1 MIWNPQ
7 WRLSEKSLLLQEMEE
22 TMEKIG
28 NVILD
33 DTHYPGKDLYSDGVV
48 EDHILELVQ
57 TYPESEYPQVIA
69 REKDWAVMYHLAHG
83 REHILSWYPFRPGAK
98 VLEVGSGCGAVTGAL
113 ASVADSV
120 TCIDLS
126 KKRSMINAI
135 RHKESDNIQ
144 IRLGNF
150 QDVEQGL
157 DRDFD
162 YATLIGVFE
171 YGRGYIGGDKPYHG
185 FLSTVMEHLR
195 PGGKL
200 LMAIENKFGLK
211 YWAGCR
217 EDHVGTYFEGLEG
230 YPQTEGVRTFTRPEL
245 IRIMEAC
252 GYTDYQFY
260 YPYPDY
266 KFPLTIYSDQHLP
279 KVGELNYNL
288 CNFDRDRL
296 LLMEEDKVYDQIIK
310 DGLFWLYSNSFFV
323 EITKPG
329 VEQKQ
334 QAEQIFYTKYSSER
348 VPEFSIQTRIAKN
361 IAGKPILYKKA
372 EFLQGQKH
380 IHHMAE
386 AGKRLQALWQEKD
399 LLHVNYNTLQRDR
412 IEFEYLKGIT
422 LEEQLDLLL
431 EQGKYQE
438 TVECICSALRRI
450 KDSAPTD
457 VFEMTP
463 EFQRVFGQAEIPA
476 GEPAVSVADVDL
488 IFSNLLY
495 TEDGSWHV
503 LDYEWTFFFPVPV
516 RFILYRALHY
526 YLEVSP
532 SHKKLKDYYDF
543 YGEFGITPEC
553 RSIYDKMERQFQNYI
568 SGDSISLAGLYP
580 VMGKRVLPLEDLL
593 EGTDRRRVQIYLDY
607 GAGFSEKDSYFI
619 EAYYKERL
627 QYTVLSACILREVQL
642 SWEESGL
649 AVQYRTTGFPLEGN
663 CYLFDNSDPKIIIEE
678 IPQGGGKIQVSY
690 QISILEQG
698 TAKLLMG
705 KLTPPEPRKK
715 KSWGL
720 IKG

>member
-1 MIWNPQ
+1 
-7 WRLSEKSLLLQEMEE
+7 
-22 TMEKIG
+22 MEKIG
-28 NVILD
+28 NVVLD
-33 DTHYPGKDLYSDGVV
+33 DTHYPGEDLYSDGAV
-48 EDHILELVQ
+48 EDHILQLVQ

-83 REHILSWYPFRPGAK
+83 RENILSWYPFEPGAK

-126 KKRSMINAI
+126 KKRSMINAT
-135 RHKESDNIQ
+135 RHKDSDNIQ
-144 IRLGNF
+144 ICLGNF

-157 DRDFD
+157 ERDFD

-200 LMAIENKFGLK
+200 LIAIENKFGLK

-245 IRIMEAC
+245 IEIMEEC

-266 KFPLTIYSDQHLP
+266 KFPLTIYSDRYLP
-279 KVGELNYNL
+279 KIGELKNNL

-296 LLMEEDKVYDQIIK
+296 LLMEEEKVYDQIIK
-310 DGLFWLYSNSFFV
+310 DGLFPLYSNSFFV

-329 VEQKQ
+329 AEKKQ
-334 QAEQIFYTKYSSER
+334 QTEQVFYTKYSSGR
-348 VPEFSIQTRIAKN
+348 VPEFSIQTRIVQN
-361 IAGKPILYKKA
+361 IVGKPMLYKKA
-372 EFLQGQKH
+372 EFLAGQKH
-380 IHHMAE
+380 ISHMEE
-386 AGKRLQALWQEKD
+386 AGRRLQALWQNQN
-399 LLHVNYNTLQRDR
+399 LLYVNHYISQRDR
-412 IEFEYLKGIT
+412 IEFEYLEGIT

-431 EQGKYQE
+431 EQGGYQE
-438 TVECICSALRRI
+438 TVEHICSALQRL
-450 KDSAPTD
+450 KDSAPTEA
-457 VFEMTP
+457 FEMTP
-463 EFQRVFGQAEIPA
+463 EFQQVFGQAEIPS

-488 IFSNLLY
+488 IFSNILC
-495 TEDGSWHV
+495 TEDGGWHV

-526 YLEVSP
+526 YLELSP
-532 SHKKLKDYYDF
+532 RRRKLKDYYDF
-543 YGEFGITPEC
+543 YGAFGITAAHQN
-553 RSIYDKMERQFQNYI
+553 IYEKMEQQFQNYI

-580 VMGKRVLPLEDLL
+580 VMGKRALPLEALL
-593 EGTDRRRVQIYLDY
+593 QGTDRRRVQIYLDY
-607 GAGFSEKDSYFI
+607 GEGFSEQDSYFI
-619 EAYYKERL
+619 EAYYQEKLE
-627 QYTVLSACILREVQL
+627 YTVRVPEQAAGIWIDPALSACILREVQL
-642 SWEESGL
+642 SWAENGL
-649 AVQYRTTGFPLEGN
+649 PVQYRTTGFSLEEN
-663 CYLFDNSDPKIIIEE
+663 CFLFDNSDPKIIIEE
-678 IPQGGGKIQVSY
+678 IPQGGGNIQVSY
-690 QISILEQG
+690 QISILEQE
-698 TAKLLMG
+698 TAALLMG
-705 KLTPPEPRKK
+705 KMNPPERRKK

-720 IKG
+720 LKG

>member
-1 MIWNPQ
+1 
-7 WRLSEKSLLLQEMEE
+7 
-22 TMEKIG
+22 MEKIG

-33 DTHYPGKDLYSDGVV
+33 DTHYPGEDLYSDGVV

-83 REHILSWYPFRPGAK
+83 RENILSWYPFEPGAK
-98 VLEVGSGCGAVTGAL
+98 VLEVGAGCGAVTGAL
-113 ASVADSV
+113 AALAGSV

-126 KKRSMINAI
+126 KKRSMINAT
-135 RHKESDNIQ
+135 RHKDSDNIQ
-144 IRLGNF
+144 ICLGNF

-157 DRDFD
+157 ACDFD

-171 YGRGYIGGDKPYHG
+171 YGRGYIGGDTPYHG

-230 YPQTEGVRTFTRPEL
+230 YPKTGGVRTFTRPEL
-245 IRIMEAC
+245 IQIIEAC

-279 KVGELNYNL
+279 KVGELKHNL

-296 LLMEEDKVYDQIIK
+296 LLMEEEKVYDQIIK
-310 DGLFWLYSNSFFV
+310 DGLFSLYSNSFFV

-329 VEQKQ
+329 AEKKQ
-334 QAEQIFYTKYSSER
+334 QAEQVFYTKYSSGR
-348 VPEFSIQTRIAKN
+348 VPEFSIQTRIAQN
-361 IAGKPILYKKA
+361 IAGKPILYKQS
-372 EFLQGQKH
+372 EFLAGQKH

-386 AGKRLQALWQEKD
+386 AGKRLQELWQDEA
-399 LLHVNYNTLQRDR
+399 LLKVNHNTLHRDR
-412 IEFEYLKGIT
+412 IEFEYLEGIT
-422 LEEQLDLLL
+422 LEEQLDLML
-431 EQGKYQE
+431 EQGRYQE
-438 TVECICSALRRI
+438 AVESICNALRRI
-450 KDSAPTD
+450 KDSAPTEI
-457 VFEMTP
+457 FEMTP
-463 EFQRVFGQAEIPA
+463 EFQQVFGQSEILS

-488 IFSNLLY
+488 IFSNLLC
-495 TEDGSWHV
+495 TEDGEWHV
-503 LDYEWTFFFPVPV
+503 LDYEWTFFFPVPI

-526 YLEVSP
+526 YLQLSP
-532 SHKKLKDYYDF
+532 GRRKLEDYCDF
-543 YGEFGITPEC
+543 YREFGITSEC
-553 RSIYDKMERQFQNYI
+553 QSIFSKMEQQFQNYI
-568 SGDSISLAGLYP
+568 SGESISLAGLYP
-580 VMGKRVLPLEDLL
+580 VMGKRALPLEDLL

-607 GAGFSEKDSYFI
+607 GEGFSEQNSYFI
-619 EAYYKERL
+619 ETYYKEKL
-627 QYTVLSACILREVQL
+627 QYRVTVPELAAGIWIDPALSACILSELEL
-642 SWEESGL
+642 SWTESGL
-649 AVQYRTTGFPLEGN
+649 PVQYRTTGFSLEEN
-663 CYLFDNSDPKIIIEE
+663 CFLFDNSDPKIIIEE
-678 IPQGGGKIQVSY
+678 IPQGRGEIQVSY
-690 QISILEQG
+690 QISILEQE

-705 KLTPPEPRKK
+705 KLNPPERRKK

>member
-1 MIWNPQ
+1 M
-7 WRLSEKSLLLQEMEE
+7 K
-22 TMEKIG
+22 KIG

-33 DTHYPGKDLYSDGVV
+33 DTHYPGEDLYSDGVV

-57 TYPESEYPQVIA
+57 TYPVSEYPQVIA
-69 REKDWAVMYHLAHG
+69 REKDWAVMYHLAHD
-83 REHILSWYPFRPGAK
+83 RENILSWYPFEPGAK
-98 VLEVGSGCGAVTGAL
+98 VLEVGAGCGAVTGAL
-113 ASVADSV
+113 AALAGSV

-126 KKRSMINAI
+126 KKRSMINAT
-135 RHKESDNIQ
+135 RHKDSDNIQ
-144 IRLGNF
+144 ICLGNF

-157 DRDFD
+157 ACDFD

-230 YPQTEGVRTFTRPEL
+230 YPKTDGVRTFTRPEL
-245 IRIMEAC
+245 IQIIEAC

-279 KVGELNYNL
+279 KVGELKHNL

-296 LLMEEDKVYDQIIK
+296 LLMEEEKVYDQIIK
-310 DGLFWLYSNSFFV
+310 DGLFSLYSNSFFV

-329 VEQKQ
+329 AEKKQ
-334 QAEQIFYTKYSSER
+334 QAEQVFYTKYSSGR
-348 VPEFSIQTRIAKN
+348 VPEFSIQTRIAQN
-361 IAGKPILYKKA
+361 IAGKPILYKQS
-372 EFLQGQKH
+372 EFLAGQKH

-386 AGKRLQALWQEKD
+386 AGKRLSDLWQEKA
-399 LLHVNYNTLQRDR
+399 LLKVNHNTLHRDR

-422 LEEQLDLLL
+422 LEEQLDLML
-431 EQGKYQE
+431 EQGRYQE
-438 TVECICSALRRI
+438 AVESICNALRRI
-450 KDSAPTD
+450 KDSAPTEI
-457 VFEMTP
+457 FEMTP
-463 EFQRVFGQAEIPA
+463 EFQQVFGQAEILS

-488 IFSNLLY
+488 IFSNLLC
-495 TEDGSWHV
+495 TEDGEWHV
-503 LDYEWTFFFPVPV
+503 LDYEWTFFFPVPI

-526 YLEVSP
+526 YLQLSP
-532 SHKKLKDYYDF
+532 GRRKLEDYCDF
-543 YGEFGITPEC
+543 YREFGITSEC
-553 RSIYDKMERQFQNYI
+553 QSIYAKMERQFQNYI

-580 VMGKRVLPLEDLL
+580 VMGKRALPLEDLL

-607 GAGFSEKDSYFI
+607 GEGFSEQNSYFI
-619 EAYYKERL
+619 EAYYKEKL
-627 QYTVLSACILREVQL
+627 QYRVTVPELAAGIRIDPVLSTCILSELEL
-642 SWEESGL
+642 SWTESGL
-649 AVQYRTTGFPLEGN
+649 PVQYRTTGFPLEEN
-663 CYLFDNSDPKIIIEE
+663 CFLFDNSDPKIIIEE
-678 IPQGGGKIQVSY
+678 IPQGGGEIQVSY
-690 QISILEQG
+690 QISILEQE

-705 KLTPPEPRKK
+705 KLNPPERRKK

>member
-1 MIWNPQ
+1 
-7 WRLSEKSLLLQEMEE
+7 
-22 TMEKIG
+22 MEKIG
-28 NVILD
+28 NVVLD
-33 DTHYPGKDLYSDGVV
+33 DTHYPGEDLYSDGAV

-83 REHILSWYPFRPGAK
+83 REHILSWYPFHPGAK

-126 KKRSMINAI
+126 KKRSMINAV

-144 IRLGNF
+144 ICLGNF
-150 QDVEQGL
+150 QDVELGL

-171 YGRGYIGGDKPYHG
+171 YGRGYIGGDQPYHG

-200 LMAIENKFGLK
+200 LIAIENKFGLK

-245 IRIMEAC
+245 IQMIEAC

-266 KFPLTIYSDQHLP
+266 KFPLAIYSDQHLP

-296 LLMEEDKVYDQIIK
+296 LLMDETKVYDQILK
-310 DGLFWLYSNSFFV
+310 DGLFSLYSNSFFV

-329 VEQKQ
+329 TEKKQ
-334 QAEQIFYTKYSSER
+334 QLEQIFYTKFSSGR
-348 VPEFSIQTRIAKN
+348 APEFSIQTRIAQD

-372 EFLQGQKH
+372 EYPNGQKH
-380 IHHMAE
+380 ISHMAE
-386 AGKRLQALWQEKD
+386 AGKRLQALWQEKN
-399 LLHVNYNTLQRDR
+399 LLHVNHSIVQADK
-412 IEFEYLKGIT
+412 IEFEYLKGVT
-422 LEEQLDLLL
+422 MEEQLDLLL

-438 TVECICSALRRI
+438 AADTICSALKRLQE
-450 KDSAPTD
+450 SASTEI
-457 VFEMTP
+457 FKMTP
-463 EFQRVFGQAEIPA
+463 EFQQVFGQAEIPSE
-476 GEPAVSVADVDL
+476 EPAVSVADVDL
-488 IFSNLLY
+488 IFSNLLC

-526 YLEVSP
+526 YLELSP
-532 SHKKLKDYYDF
+532 GRRKLKDYYDF
-543 YGEFGITPEC
+543 YGELGITLEYQK
-553 RSIYDKMERQFQNYI
+553 IFAGMEQQFQNYI

-580 VMGKRVLPLEDLL
+580 VMGKRALPLKDLL

-607 GAGFSEKDSYFI
+607 GQGFSEKDSYFI
-619 EAYYKERL
+619 EGYYRERL
-627 QYTVLSACILREVQL
+627 EYTVTVPEQAVGIWIDPALSACILRKVEL
-642 SWEESGL
+642 YWMGSGL
-649 AVQYRTTGFPLEGN
+649 PVKYRTTGFSWEGN

-678 IPQGGGKIQVSY
+678 IPQGGGKIQVCY
-690 QISILEQG
+690 QISILEQE
-698 TAKLLMG
+698 TAALLMG
-705 KLTPPEPRKK
+705 KLNPPERRKK
-715 KSWGL
+715 KGWGL